1 MKKKRCQPNVTEMSK
16 KSKKDSAYTV
26 TVKARAKSEAINL
39 SRNQIEQL

>member
-1 MKKKRCQPNVTEMSK
+1 MSQKMPKKR
-16 KSKKDSAYTV
+16 KKDSAYTV